1 MSITLSYAKMF
12 SFLLTGTI
20 LTGGGELMKTT
31 KELLGERIR
40 ELRKSRGLTQEQL
53 AELVE
58 IEQKHVSRLEL
69 GKSYP
74 TIERLEKIA
83 QAVNVPLQTF
93 FDFIHLADQQTQAKS
108 IDEMFKELD
117 EDNRKVA
124 YKIFR
129 GVIRS
134 LQER

>member
-1 MSITLSYAKMF
+1 
-12 SFLLTGTI
+12 
-20 LTGGGELMKTT
+20 MKAT

-40 ELRKSRGLTQEQL
+40 ELRKSRGFTQEQL

-58 IEQKHVSRLEL
+58 VEQKHVSRLEL

-83 QAVNVPLQTF
+83 DALKVPLRDF
-93 FDFIHLADQQTQAKS
+93 FDYIHLADGETQANS
-108 IDEMFKELD
+108 IDEMLKELD
-117 EDNRKVA
+117 ESTQKTA
-124 YKIFR
+124 YKVIR

-134 LQER
+134 LKE